1 VNGSAAIQEVNSA
14 LEAFFVALENQDE
27 TTIRDLWHPDAALF
41 INGTELAVRP
51 MSFLLEVAEQMRFE
65 LAAIKHIDVH
75 EVIATARADY
85 RLSVGIH
92 SGFFN
97 LVKTNGQWQIANW
110 IDYGVEE
117 G

>member
-41 INGTELAVRP
+41 INGTDLAVWP
-51 MSFLLEVAEQMRFE
+51 LSFLLGVAEQVRFE

-85 RLSVGIH
+85 RLSVGVH

-97 LVKTNGQWQIANW
+97 LVKANGQWQIANW
-110 IDYGVEE
+110 IDHGVEE